1 MSRKMKDK
9 KSSKRQDDSKT
20 EERNASRKPKD
31 EDSEGNMILF
41 TPSEILRLYQKY
53 YPCKS

>member
-1 MSRKMKDK
+1 MKDK
-9 KSSKRQDDSKT
+9 KSSKRQDDSET

-31 EDSEGNMILF
+31 EEREGNMILF
-41 TPSEILRLYQKY
+41 TPSEILPLYQKY